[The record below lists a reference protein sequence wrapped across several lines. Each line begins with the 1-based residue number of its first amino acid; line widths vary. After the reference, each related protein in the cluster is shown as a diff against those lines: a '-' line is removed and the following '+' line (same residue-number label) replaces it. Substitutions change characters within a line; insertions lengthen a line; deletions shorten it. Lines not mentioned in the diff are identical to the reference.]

1 MDQKDSS
8 GSYSLSQQSDSLYS
22 RLPLSQAHHNRQEYE
37 VDEQRAVADKA
48 GVPYRRLYYESG
60 GSLQSKEKEVPS
72 ENK

>member
-37 VDEQRAVADKA
+37 VDEQRAVADKV
-48 GVPYRRLYYESG
+48 GVLYRIIYCKSG
-60 GSLQSKEKEVPS
+60 GTLQSKKKEIPS